1 MDKQMDKQHFFSRRS
16 FILGATALLV
26 GGMFFRVRA
35 QNNTEKKSVPVSNRS
50 VPAANAR
57 LGVNLSGIAD
67 WSSEQ
72 PFVDFFA
79 MSRDWISQSG
89 TGWGTGP
96 QLNLD
101 EHGWIKAL
109 PEGVRATR
117 IICSLDKGQY
127 PGGEYVILYEG
138 EGEFKTPFPAAQIVK
153 RAPGRLELL
162 VNPKKGMF
170 AIDLVRT
177 DPKNYVRN
185 IRVIAPGFEAT
196 YKENPWHPE
205 FLKRWAGVACIRLMD
220 YMAINN
226 SKQLRWND
234 RPKVGDAGYSTKGVP
249 LALLVDLAN
258 RLETDAWFCVP
269 HQADDDY
276 VTQFAHYIKANL
288 KPNLRAWVEYSN
300 ETWNGMFSQ
309 SQYASQMGQQ
319 LKLAD
324 KPWEAAWLYT
334 AYRSIEIFKLLDA
347 VYAGQAGLV
356 KVLPSQAAS
365 SYTSEQILR
374 FNEAAKYADA
384 LAIAPYVSFNVM
396 PQGGDI
402 NEKVVENWNLDKLF
416 NYLNRVALPES
427 AKWIQENKKVADQ
440 YGLMLVAYEGGQ
452 HLVGIGGVE
461 NNNQLNQLFFDANAD
476 KRMGEVYTKN
486 LTDWQ
491 KAGGDLF
498 CTFNSVNEWSKW
510 GYWGLLRNR
519 FENPKESPKFNAVMQ
534 WAKSRGQKM
543 NM

>member
-1 MDKQMDKQHFFSRRS
+1 MSKPHFFSRRN
-16 FILGATALLV
+16 FILGSAALLA
-26 GGMFFRVRA
+26 GGMFLRVSA
-35 QNNTEKKSVPVSNRS
+35 QNSTEKHASGIGGRKT
-50 VPAANAR
+50 PAANAR

-67 WSSEQ
+67 WNSEQ

-79 MSRDWISQSG
+79 MSRDWISQSA
-89 TGWGTGP
+89 TGWGSGP

-109 PEGVRATR
+109 PEGTRATR

-127 PGGEYVILYEG
+127 LGGEYVILYDG
-138 EGEFKTPFPAAQIVK
+138 EGEFKMPFPAAQIVK
-153 RAPGRLELL
+153 REPGRLELL

-177 DPKNYVRN
+177 NPENYVRN
-185 IRVIAPGFEAT
+185 IRVIAPGFEAS

-205 FLKRWAGVACIRLMD
+205 FLKRWSGVACIRLMD

-226 SKQLRWND
+226 SKQVRWND
-234 RPKVGDAGYSTKGVP
+234 RPKVADAGYSTKGVP
-249 LALLVDLAN
+249 LELLVDLAN
-258 RLETDAWFCVP
+258 RLDTDAWFCIP

-276 VTQFAHYIKANL
+276 VLQLAQYVKANL

-300 ETWNGMFSQ
+300 ETWNGMFQQ
-309 SQYASQMGQQ
+309 SQYASQKGQQ

-334 AYRSIEIFKLLDA
+334 AYRSIEIFKIFDS

-365 SYTSEQILR
+365 AYTSEQIVS
-374 FNEAAKYADA
+374 FNQAAKLADA

-396 PQGGDI
+396 PQGGEI

-416 NYLNRVALPES
+416 NYLNRVSLPES
-427 AKWIQENKKVADQ
+427 AKWIQESKKVADQ
-440 YGLMLVAYEGGQ
+440 HGLMLVAYEGGQ

-461 NNNQLNQLFFDANAD
+461 NNNQLNKLFFEANAD

-486 LTDWQ
+486 LMDWQ

-498 CTFNSVNEWSKW
+498 CTFNSVNEWNKW

-519 FENPKESPKFNAVMQ
+519 FENPKDSPKFSAVIQ

-543 NM
+543 SL

>member
-1 MDKQMDKQHFFSRRS
+1 MKKPNFFSRRN
-16 FILGATALLV
+16 FILGSAAFLA
-26 GGMFFRVRA
+26 GGMFFRVGI
-35 QNNTEKKSVPVSNRS
+35 QNAAEKKALKLNRGQVTQS
-50 VPAANAR
+50 NAR
-57 LGVNLSGIAD
+57 LGINLAGISD
-67 WSSEQ
+67 WNTEQ
-72 PFVDFFA
+72 PFVDFFT

-96 QLNLD
+96 LLNLD
-101 EHGWIKAL
+101 ESGWIKSL

-127 PGGEYVILYEG
+127 PGGEYVILYDG
-138 EGEFKTPFPAAQIVK
+138 EGEFKLTFPVGQIVA
-153 RAPGRLELL
+153 REPGRVVML

-185 IRVIAPGFEAT
+185 VRVIAPGFEVT

-205 FLKRWAGVACIRLMD
+205 FLKRWVGVACIRLMD

-226 SKQLRWND
+226 SKQVRWND

-249 LALLVDLAN
+249 LELLVDLAN
-258 RLETDAWFCVP
+258 RLDTDAWFCIP

-276 VTQFAHYIKANL
+276 ILQFAKYVKANL
-288 KPNLRAWVEYSN
+288 KTNLRAWVEYSN
-300 ETWNGMFSQ
+300 ETWNGMFQQ
-309 SQYASQMGQQ
+309 SQYASQKGQQ

-324 KPWEAAWLYT
+324 QPWEAAWRYT
-334 AYRSIEIFKLLDA
+334 AYRSIEVFKILDS
-347 VYAGQAGLV
+347 VYAGQSGLV
-356 KVLPSQAAS
+356 KVLASQAANA
-365 SYTSEQILR
+365 YVSEQVVS

-384 LAIAPYVSFNVM
+384 LAIAPYVSFNLM
-396 PQGGDI
+396 PEGGEI
-402 NEKVVENWNLDKLF
+402 NEKVVENWSLDKLF
-416 NYLNRVALPES
+416 SFLISFSLPES
-427 AKWIQENKKVADQ
+427 AKWIQDSKKVADQ

-461 NNNQLNQLFFDANAD
+461 NNNKINKLFSDANAD
-476 KRMGEVYTKN
+476 KRMGELYAKN
-486 LTDWQ
+486 LMDWQ

-498 CTFNSVNEWSKW
+498 CTFNSVGEWSKW
-510 GYWGLLRNR
+510 GYWGLLRSR
-519 FENPKESPKFNAVMQ
+519 FENPKDSPKFNAVIQ

-543 NM
+543 SL

>member
-1 MDKQMDKQHFFSRRS
+1 MSKPNFFSRRN
-16 FILGATALLV
+16 FILGSAALLA
-26 GGMFFRVRA
+26 GGMFFRVSA
-35 QNNTEKKSVPVSNRS
+35 QNNTEKKTLGVNGRKAS
-50 VPAANAR
+50 AANAR
-57 LGVNLSGIAD
+57 LGINLSGIAD
-67 WSSEQ
+67 WNSEQ

-109 PEGVRATR
+109 PEGIRATR

-127 PGGEYVILYEG
+127 PGGEYVILYDG
-138 EGEFKTPFPAAQIVK
+138 EGEFKVPFPAAQIVK
-153 RAPGRLELL
+153 RESGRLELL

-177 DPKNYVRN
+177 NPENYVRN
-185 IRVIAPGFEAT
+185 IRVIAPGFEAS

-220 YMAINN
+220 YMATNN
-226 SKQLRWND
+226 SKQVRWSD

-249 LALLVDLAN
+249 LELLVDLAN
-258 RLETDAWFCVP
+258 RLETDAWFCIP
-269 HQADDDY
+269 HQAEDDY
-276 VTQFAHYIKANL
+276 VLQFAQYVKANL

-300 ETWNGMFSQ
+300 ETWNGMFQQ
-309 SQYASQMGQQ
+309 SQYASQKGQQ

-334 AYRSIEIFKLLDA
+334 AHRSIEVFKIFDS

-365 SYTSEQILR
+365 AYTSEQIVS
-374 FNEAAKYADA
+374 FNQAAKLADA

-396 PQGGDI
+396 PQGGEI

-416 NYLNRVALPES
+416 NYLNRVSLPES
-427 AKWIQENKKVADQ
+427 AKWIQESKKVADQ

-461 NNNQLNQLFFDANAD
+461 NNNQLNKLFFEANAD
-476 KRMGEVYTKN
+476 KRMGEVYAKN
-486 LTDWQ
+486 LMDWQ

-498 CTFNSVNEWSKW
+498 CAFNSVNEWNKW

-519 FENPKESPKFNAVMQ
+519 FENPKDSPKLNAVIQ

-543 NM
+543 SL